1 MPELKQK
8 ITGKDLCSRFERV
21 KTDRQGWDDYWQEL
35 AYYCLPHKAEITE
48 KRAPGQ
54 KLPADVYD
62 STAINAAQIMAA
74 GFHGYLTNPASEWFG
89 IKMKDTPLNDEVE
102 GKQWLSTSKKKI
114 NDTLNSSNF
123 SEQIHEVY
131 LDLSVFGTPCLY
143 EEEDLQDTVRFFA
156 RDVGE
161 IYISENERGRV
172 DMVYRLFTLTARQA
186 YEKWQGKA
194 GKSVVDAYIKEK
206 DYEKPF
212 QFLHCVGPRTQRD
225 PRKELNAKHKPFY
238 SYFVAYKDKRIV
250 SEGGYDEFPFFVT
263 RFIKKSGKKYG
274 YSPAMNALPDIK
286 MLNRMSLTIIKAA
299 QKVVDPPLVL
309 PHDGFLLPLVTKP
322 GGVNYR
328 ISGQA
333 GDKIDTLQTNGNIPV
348 GLEMEEQRRGAIMQ
362 TFFVDLFLMLRDRK
376 NMTATE
382 VLQRTEEKMLI
393 LGPVLGRLMT
403 ELLDPIIKRT
413 FAILLRKGVIP
424 PPPESLQGKEYVI
437 EYVSPLAKAQKM
449 LQSQSIQNFLVV
461 IRGIAEISPEILAKI
476 NMDEVVD
483 LLADFMGVDPSI
495 LNDEDKVE
503 EIRKA
508 QAEAQAQ
515 QMQLALAQTG
525 AQTAKTVSEAD
536 RNFKAGQGKGR

>member
-1 MPELKQK
+1 MEQVK
-8 ITGKDLCSRFERV
+8 ITGKDLCARFDRV
-21 KTDRQGWDDYWQEL
+21 KSERDPLDPYLQEC

-48 KRAPGQ
+48 QRSLGSR
-54 KLPADVYD
+54 LPSDVYD

-74 GFHGYLTNPASEWFG
+74 GFHGYLTNPSSEWFG
-89 IKMKDTPLNDEVE
+89 LKMKDRPLNDDIE
-102 GKQWLSTSKKKI
+102 GKQWLGGAKDKI

-131 LDLSVFGTPCLY
+131 LDLAVFGTPCLY
-143 EEEDLQDTVRFFA
+143 EEEDVQDHIRFFA
-156 RDVGE
+156 RDIGE

-172 DMVYRLFTLTARQA
+172 DLVYRKYTLTARQA
-186 YEKWQGKA
+186 YEKWGGKA
-194 GKSVVDAYIKEK
+194 GKDVVDAYITKK
-206 DYEKPF
+206 DYERPF
-212 QFLHCVGPRTQRD
+212 EFLHCVGPRHVRD
-225 PRKELNAKHKPFY
+225 PRKSLNSKHKAFY
-238 SYFVAYKDKRIV
+238 SYHVAYKSKKII

-263 RFIKKSGKKYG
+263 RFIKKSGRKYG

-328 ISGQA
+328 ISGQT

-348 GLEMEEQRRGAIMQ
+348 GLEMEDQRRQAINA

-403 ELLDPIIKRT
+403 ELLNPIIQRT
-413 FAILLRKGVIP
+413 FAILLRKGIIP
-424 PPPESLQGKEYVI
+424 QPPKSLAGKEYVI

-461 IRGIAEISPEILAKI
+461 VKGVAEISPSVIAKI
-476 NMDEVVD
+476 NLDEVID
-483 LLADFMGVDPSI
+483 LLADFMGVDPKI
-495 LNDEDKVE
+495 LNDDETVE
-503 EIRKA
+503 KIRKA
-508 QAEAQAQ
+508 QAEAEAA
-515 QMQLALAQTG
+515 QMQMAMMQAG
-525 AQTAKTVSEAD
+525 AQTAKTTGDAAKSFSA
-536 RNFKAGQGKGR
+536 AGPGKKVA